1 MEMASIITIAM
12 AFICFYFTLHIL
24 SIWTDK
30 NGDWEYRA
38 ICPCGYRWRVP
49 HNSVYHIQ
57 DWICPKCGARGSKA
71 VRTICRWVST
81 SIWFLP
87 WTWGRGHW
95 EDK

>member
-1 MEMASIITIAM
+1 MEFLIVIVFIIIG
-12 AFICFYFTLHIL
+12 FCYTLHIL
-24 SIWTDK
+24 SIWTEK
-30 NGDWEYRA
+30 SGNWEYKA

-57 DWICPKCGARGSKA
+57 DWICPKCGVRGSKA
-71 VRTICRWVST
+71 VGTICRWVST